1 MKVECPRE
9 LLERFAEAL
18 AATEGVFEQREAAAL
33 ALGNELVRQWIER
46 ELGALAKRFDNEVN
60 VDGVRYRRHAE
71 GTRQYHTLCGPVV
84 VCRASYRQVGIHNGP
99 TVVPLDLHAGLR
111 ENATPALAF
120 SVVQGFAERP
130 LRHYQAEM
138 AAAHRHVPSRSTL
151 ERMGKRI
158 GDAIQ
163 GIVTESSLRFAA
175 RNQPCGPAAR
185 SRSGSIARR
194 CRWPSRR

>member
-1 MKVECPRE
+1 
-9 LLERFAEAL
+9 
-18 AATEGVFEQREAAAL
+18 
-33 ALGNELVRQWIER
+33 
-46 ELGALAKRFDNEVN
+46 
-60 VDGVRYRRHAE
+60 
-71 GTRQYHTLCGPVV
+71 
-84 VCRASYRQVGIHNGP
+84 
-99 TVVPLDLHAGLR
+99 LR

-163 GIVTESSLRFAA
+163 GS
-175 RNQPCGPAAR
+175 
-185 SRSGSIARR
+185 
-194 CRWPSRR
+194 